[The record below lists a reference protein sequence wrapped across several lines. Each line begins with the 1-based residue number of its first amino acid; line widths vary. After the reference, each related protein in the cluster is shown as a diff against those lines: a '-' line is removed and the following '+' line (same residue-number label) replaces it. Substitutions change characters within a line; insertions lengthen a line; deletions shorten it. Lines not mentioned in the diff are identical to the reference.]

1 MRGKARKK
9 NLQSLLK
16 ATSLKWSPL
25 DCVECLEDPEFADEL
40 IDGIPQCEACGVCK
54 HFASCKGIAP
64 KGNPMRYIDAG
75 GLWRFEQV
83 SNRLLSLSSWDG
95 AKLPTIDAYP
105 FCTGELDMEEE
116 LFQDLLA
123 MKLATMKE
131 TILVERQRTMQNG

>member
-1 MRGKARKK
+1 
-9 NLQSLLK
+9 
-16 ATSLKWSPL
+16 
-25 DCVECLEDPEFADEL
+25 
-40 IDGIPQCEACGVCK
+40 
-54 HFASCKGIAP
+54 
-64 KGNPMRYIDAG
+64 MRYIDAG

-116 LFQDLLA
+116 LFQDLLG